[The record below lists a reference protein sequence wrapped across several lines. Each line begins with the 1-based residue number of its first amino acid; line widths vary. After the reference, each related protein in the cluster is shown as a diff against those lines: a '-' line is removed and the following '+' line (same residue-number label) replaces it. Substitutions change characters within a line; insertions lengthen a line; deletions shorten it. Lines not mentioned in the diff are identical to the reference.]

1 MIRPPSL
8 MLASGALAS
17 ATFVI
22 CDLIASALAA
32 DHSAGRYSMTYNSI
46 SELLIPRMVPASA
59 RVVAVALMSISD
71 ILGIM
76 FGFCGILQAANC
88 VIDLASKSDQRRR
101 KTPVPNEKLPF
112 EERLHIRLSMY
123 RGGML
128 LGTAS
133 FCNLLSALIF
143 PQDVRGT
150 ESSFCGRMHLFLV
163 GLSVILSLLAMYLI
177 AWAIPSHSFQQFTVL
192 VVSLM
197 FAGGICAPLA
207 ASIGCLG
214 IAERTAAYAYVI
226 WQAVL
231 SILLM
236 CISS

>member
-8 MLASGALAS
+8 LLASGALAS

-46 SELLIPRMVPASA
+46 SELLIPRMVPTSA
-59 RVVAVALMSISD
+59 RIVAVALMSISD
-71 ILGIM
+71 TLGIM
-76 FGFCGILQAANC
+76 FGFGILQAANC
-88 VIDLASKSDQRRR
+88 TVDLASKSDQRRR
-101 KTPVPNEKLPF
+101 KTPLPNEKIPF

-128 LGTAS
+128 LGTVS

-163 GLSVILSLLAMYLI
+163 GLSVIFSLLAMYLM

-207 ASIGCLG
+207 ESIGVLG